1 MVEST
6 TFATKKDNIPLV
18 RLDFDPQTRI
28 FVLYLLGE
36 QTPDNRLTHEFIR
49 EGIVPA
55 CQQVQKMW
63 AQWVKEG
70 NVGEGSALVTTALP
84 SNKIFSNGLDL
95 MNAIADPTFFDD
107 YLNVMF
113 KELLSLP
120 IPTVASVGGHAFAG
134 GFTLA
139 AAHDYRVQ
147 NGKKGYLCL
156 NEIEFGAPV
165 PNGMMAVLRT
175 VTNEPTVIRK
185 IVLEGHRFGAKEA
198 LQHKLIDVIADGPGY
213 EGSEGTLKK
222 SIELAMALRS
232 RTLKNGYK
240 VNRELMFKEQFVIL
254 NQPDKYV
261 TSTHSGSICPSLSK
275 LCLAIRVGLRR
286 RDRGICHSLI
296 TVVWFIHVRSR
307 RCCLFLGKPRWGAPR
322 APGNVEDLAL
332 AMLPMPRLQVRLLQW
347 YNSRNDVGYAGKR
360 EQRGRI
366 LEAGHGRVL
375 EYGISRVGQDA
386 DCRRNQRDALDA
398 LARRRAA
405 LGFAT
410 G

>member
-55 CQQVQKMW
+55 CRQVQKMW
-63 AQWVKEG
+63 DQWVSNG
-70 NVGEGSALVTTALP
+70 DVGEGSALVTTALP
-84 SNKIFSNGLDL
+84 KNKIFSNGLDL

-232 RTLKNGYK
+232 RSLKNGYK
-240 VNRELMFKEQFVIL
+240 VNRELMFKEQFTIL

-261 TSTHSGSICPSLSK
+261 LSAHPGSICPRLSK
-275 LCLAIRVGLRR
+275 LCLAVRIGLRGG
-286 RDRGICHSLI
+286 DRCICCSLI
-296 TVVWFIHVRSR
+296 TVVWIIRLRSR
-307 RCCLFLGKPRWGAPR
+307 RGCLFLGQPRRCAPR
-322 APGNVEDLAL
+322 APGYVEDLAL
-332 AMLPMPRLQVRLLQW
+332 AVLPMPRLQV
-347 YNSRNDVGYAGKR
+347 
-360 EQRGRI
+360 
-366 LEAGHGRVL
+366 
-375 EYGISRVGQDA
+375 
-386 DCRRNQRDALDA
+386 
-398 LARRRAA
+398 
-405 LGFAT
+405 
-410 G
+410 